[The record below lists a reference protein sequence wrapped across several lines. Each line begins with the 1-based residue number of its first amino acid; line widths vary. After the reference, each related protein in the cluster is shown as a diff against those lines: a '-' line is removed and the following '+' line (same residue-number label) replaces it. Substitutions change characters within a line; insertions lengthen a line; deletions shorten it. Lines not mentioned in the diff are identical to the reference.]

1 MHQTIQSFNIDKSY
15 GQIEIQGNIMNKS
28 IEKIKNISLIGIKE
42 LEDLS
47 YSKSHQLSQN
57 YKSEIEKNKIK
68 KQSGSI
74 VVE

>member
-47 YSKSHQLSQN
+47 YSKSH
-57 YKSEIEKNKIK
+57 
-68 KQSGSI
+68 
-74 VVE
+74 